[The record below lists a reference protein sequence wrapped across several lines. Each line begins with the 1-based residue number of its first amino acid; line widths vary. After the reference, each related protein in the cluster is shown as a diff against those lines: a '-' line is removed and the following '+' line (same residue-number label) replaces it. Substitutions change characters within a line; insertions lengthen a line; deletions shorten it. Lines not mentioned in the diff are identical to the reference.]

1 MTRRTIEIAAFCAA
15 LLLAALILHAW
26 LAAHDDQLRLS
37 ATLASQKQA
46 LDAADARER
55 DRTAT
60 LKDALAQIDALKRS
74 AQTQTPVQLARAL
87 QDALHLPQPITI
99 VPAPN
104 TSSPSAG
111 AAPSN
116 SSVAAN
122 PSVGVRHAVPE
133 QANSTVTLLSNDEP
147 APEVRTAGV
156 PPAPLPSST
165 MQQGSAKNS
174 EQGTAQRAR
183 SLLDSLF
190 HRASPRTPA
199 DEPLSAAAPT
209 SGENSSVAAA
219 PPTSSA
225 PPQLSPALSV
235 AQASP
240 SASASTSTNPDCSA
254 HASGRPL
261 EVLTTGLRQT
271 PLPSTSAQQK
281 RTGAP
286 LPNSNASNPPNPATQ
301 PSPSAFS
308 GTGTSVHPEDR
319 RACAN
324 PSPGASLECSAPA
337 QSGAGSTAQI
347 PAADLASLYDY
358 VQDCRA
364 CQLQLTAAKQNATDD
379 AAKIRALTRE
389 RDAAVTAAKGGSFW
403 LRLKR
408 NAHWLA
414 IGAAV
419 GAITATAA
427 LCNTGH
433 CRK

>member
-1 MTRRTIEIAAFCAA
+1 MARRTLEIAAFCAA
-15 LLLAALILHAW
+15 LLLAALIFHAW

-37 ATLASQKQA
+37 ATLATQKQA

-74 AQTQTPVQLARAL
+74 AQTQTPAQLARAL
-87 QDALHLPQPITI
+87 QDALHLPQPITV

-104 TSSPSAG
+104 TSSPSA
-111 AAPSN
+111 
-116 SSVAAN
+116 VAAH
-122 PSVGVRHAVPE
+122 SSAGARHAVPG
-133 QANSTVTLLSNDEP
+133 QANSTVTPLGNTES
-147 APEVRTAGV
+147 RKKGTTA
-156 PPAPLPSST
+156 
-165 MQQGSAKNS
+165 
-174 EQGTAQRAR
+174 RAR

-199 DEPLSAAAPT
+199 DEPSSAAASP
-209 SGENSSVAAA
+209 SGENSSMAAA

-225 PPQLSPALSV
+225 PPQSSSALSV

-240 SASASTSTNPDCSA
+240 CANVSTSTNPDCSA
-254 HASGRPL
+254 PASGRPL

-271 PLPSTSAQQK
+271 PLPSTSAQQR

-301 PSPSAFS
+301 SSPSGFS
-308 GTGTSVHPEDR
+308 STGTSVHPEDR

-324 PSPGASLECSAPA
+324 PSPGASLECSSPT
-337 QSGAGSTAQI
+337 QSAAGSAAQI
-347 PAADLASLYDY
+347 PAADLAPLYEY

-389 RDAAVTAAKGGSFW
+389 REAAVTAAKGGSFW
-403 LRLKR
+403 LHLKR

-414 IGAAV
+414 IGAAIGV
-419 GAITATAA
+419 VTSTAA

>member
-1 MTRRTIEIAAFCAA
+1 LHPDTMSRRTLEIAAFCAA
-15 LLLAALILHAW
+15 LLLAALIFHAW

-37 ATLASQKQA
+37 ATLATQKQA

-60 LKDALAQIDALKRS
+60 LKDALAQVDALKRA

-87 QDALHLPQPITI
+87 QDALHLPQPITV

-104 TSSPSAG
+104 TSSPSADASSSLVG
-111 AAPSN
+111 A
-116 SSVAAN
+116 
-122 PSVGVRHAVPE
+122 RHAVPE
-133 QANSTVTLLSNDEP
+133 QANSTVTPLSSDDP
-147 APEVRTAGV
+147 APEARTAGV
-156 PPAPLPSST
+156 SPAPLPSAT
-165 MQQGSAKNS
+165 TQQKGPKDSQ
-174 EQGTAQRAR
+174 QGTAQRAK

-190 HRASPRTPA
+190 HRASPPTPA
-199 DEPLSAAAPT
+199 DAPSSAAAPT

-225 PPQLSPALSV
+225 APQS
-235 AQASP
+235 SP
-240 SASASTSTNPDCSA
+240 SRLSGTGTPASQ
-254 HASGRPL
+254 RPL
-261 EVLTTGLRQT
+261 EVRTAGVS
-271 PLPSTSAQQK
+271 PASLPSATTQQGP
-281 RTGAP
+281 GAP
-286 LPNSNASNPPNPATQ
+286 LPNSNASNPPNPAAR
-301 PSPSAFS
+301 PSPSGFS
-308 GTGTSVHPEDR
+308 RTGTS
-319 RACAN
+319 ACAN
-324 PSPGASLECSAPA
+324 PSPGASLECSSPA
-337 QSGAGSTAQI
+337 QSAAGSAAQI
-347 PAADLASLYDY
+347 PVADLGPLYDY

-414 IGAAV
+414 IGTAV
-419 GAITATAA
+419 GAVTSTAA

>member
-1 MTRRTIEIAAFCAA
+1 MARRTLEIAAFCAA
-15 LLLAALILHAW
+15 LLLAALIFHAW

-37 ATLASQKQA
+37 ATLASQKQV

-60 LKDALAQIDALKRS
+60 LKDALAQIDALKRA
-74 AQTQTPVQLARAL
+74 AQTQTPAQLARAL
-87 QDALHLPQPITI
+87 QDALHPPQPITI
-99 VPAPN
+99 RPAPN
-104 TSSPSAG
+104 TSSPSADD
-111 AAPSN
+111 APSN
-116 SSVAAN
+116 SPVAAN
-122 PSVGVRHAVPE
+122 SSVGARHAVPE
-133 QANSTVTLLSNDEP
+133 QANSTVTPLSSDE
-147 APEVRTAGV
+147 AALEVRTTGV
-156 PPAPLPSST
+156 SPAPLPSST
-165 MQQGSAKNS
+165 TQESTKNS
-174 EQGTAQRAR
+174 QQGTAQRAK

-199 DEPLSAAAPT
+199 DEPSSATAPT
-209 SGENSSVAAA
+209 SGEHSSVAAA

-225 PPQLSPALSV
+225 APQSSPALSV

-240 SASASTSTNPDCSA
+240 CASASTSTNPDCSA
-254 HASGRPL
+254 PASGRPL

-271 PLPSTSAQQK
+271 PLLSTSAQQR

-286 LPNSNASNPPNPATQ
+286 LPNSNASNPPNSATQ
-301 PSPSAFS
+301 PSSSGFS
-308 GTGTSVHPEDR
+308 GTGTS
-319 RACAN
+319 ACAN
-324 PSPGASLECSAPA
+324 PSPGASLECSSRA
-337 QSGAGSTAQI
+337 QSAAGSAAEI
-347 PAADLASLYDY
+347 PAADLAPLYDY

-419 GAITATAA
+419 GAVTSTAA